1 MKNNRGSN
9 IMNAGMPGRTAGNE
23 SFRKGVGRSAYKL
36 KKTAILAA
44 LVSLLAVSASCGLF
58 PEEEEALP
66 PPVKSAPVVEYRTVP
81 ARKGTLVKSLDNL
94 TAKFMSPVLADV
106 YFTDSGLRFKG
117 YTVKQGDTVMA
128 GAVLAEADTSGLENS
143 ISQQEITLRKLELT
157 YSQQKASNAD
167 EFTLMKSQ
175 IDIESARDTLEKLK
189 SGLENTKLLAPIS
202 GQITFL
208 DTGLKEASSITA
220 NKVYIRMADLSQLM
234 LQYSGTNTNDLK
246 LGMKTSVIYNHQ
258 KYEGEVVI
266 QTYEGEVVMTPREV
280 PSDGDNASK
289 SIVLIKVYGIKDLVL
304 ALNDSA
310 SFSVVLD
317 QREDVIITYKNYVSR
332 TGGVN
337 TVQVLQDG
345 IKVQRTVE
353 LGMETTSEVEII
365 SGLEEGEL
373 VIVP

>member
-1 MKNNRGSN
+1 K
-9 IMNAGMPGRTAGNE
+9 
-23 SFRKGVGRSAYKL
+23 
-36 KKTAILAA
+36 
-44 LVSLLAVSASCGLF
+44 
-58 PEEEEALP
+58 
-66 PPVKSAPVVEYRTVP
+66 
-81 ARKGTLVKSLDNL
+81 
-94 TAKFMSPVLADV
+94 
-106 YFTDSGLRFKG
+106 
-117 YTVKQGDTVMA
+117 
-128 GAVLAEADTSGLENS
+128 
-143 ISQQEITLRKLELT
+143 
-157 YSQQKASNAD
+157 
-167 EFTLMKSQ
+167 
-175 IDIESARDTLEKLK
+175 
-189 SGLENTKLLAPIS
+189 NTKLLAPIS